1 MANITGTSG
10 NDVLTGTAD
19 NDIIKGLGG
28 NDRIIASDG
37 SDTID
42 GGAGNNDVI
51 DYSAEIGT
59 IDLELTS
66 NQYTVKKFF
75 GSYGNDVITN
85 VETVIGSKNDTI
97 NGTLYRASNIIETRY
112 LPNGTNL
119 NVDLSKGQLKYSSA
133 SGNKALDFKNFD
145 SVYGAP
151 GNNHLVGNDFDNF
164 IYTGLNYDYLSGTT
178 YDYKNVIVGSKGNDF
193 LGGQNSKN
201 DTIDYSNLGHA
212 ETIQIA
218 AYLTGAPPGNPAFSQ
233 FSINIDKGD
242 FGKDQTI
249 GIFDKI
255 IGSVNQRNG
264 IDATKEIYTNG
275 IKNVLGSLDVNL
287 VNNSLKINFNIP
299 NPNGVSGIQD
309 RQIEILNFVDVIGS
323 KNDDKIVGSNKKGK
337 LTGGGGNDTITGGK
351 DNDIINGT
359 DATYRGVGEVD
370 TLTGGGGRDKFIL
383 GDKNG
388 AYYLGNG
395 NNDYSTITAF
405 DLFKDSI
412 SIGSLKNYSFA
423 LEGSNTI
430 DLYSGKDVNTRDLIA
445 KINITS
451 GISSGN
457 SNSRS
462 IAGSSPNLDSIVSKI
477 DIISGS
483 DA

>member
-1 MANITGTSG
+1 MANITGTNG
-10 NDVLTGTAD
+10 NNVLTGTAA
-19 NDIIKGLGG
+19 NDTIQGLGG
-28 NDRIIASDG
+28 NDRIIG
-37 SDTID
+37 SLGTDTID

-51 DYSAEIGT
+51 DYSAEIGA
-59 IDLELTS
+59 IYLNLDP

-75 GSYGNDVITN
+75 GDYGNDVITN
-85 VETVIGSKNDTI
+85 IEKVIGNENDTI
-97 NGTLYRASNIIETRY
+97 NGTLYRANNTIESRY

-145 SVYGAP
+145 SVFGAP

-193 LGGQNSKN
+193 LSGQNSKN

-218 AYLTGAPPGNPAFSQ
+218 TYLTGAPGNPAFSQ
-233 FSINIDKGD
+233 VLINIDKGS
-242 FGKDQTI
+242 FGKDKTI

-255 IGSVNQRNG
+255 IGAVNQENS
-264 IDATKEIYTNG
+264 IDATKELYTNG

-287 VNNSLKINFNIP
+287 ANNSLKINFNIP
-299 NPNGVSGIQD
+299 NINGVSGI

-323 KNDDKIVGSNKKGK
+323 KNDDKIVGANKKGK
-337 LTGGGGNDTITGGK
+337 LTGGGGNDTVTGGNKNDQITGS
-351 DNDIINGT
+351 DST
-359 DATYRGVGEVD
+359 ARGVGEVD

-383 GDKNG
+383 GDASG
-388 AYYLGNG
+388 AYYVGKG
-395 NNDYSTITAF
+395 KDDYALITDF
-405 DLFKDSI
+405 NLFQDSI
-412 SIGSLKNYSFA
+412 NLGGFKNYSFA
-423 LEGSNTI
+423 SGGNNTI

-445 KINITS
+445 KIQIAG
-451 GISSGN
+451 GISTN
-457 SNSRS
+457 NANSRS
-462 IAGSSPNLDSIVSKI
+462 IAGSSPNLDSIIGKI
-477 DIISGS
+477 DIVSEPN
-483 DA
+483 A

>member
-10 NDVLTGTAD
+10 NDVLTGTVD

-28 NDRIIASDG
+28 NDKIIASGG

-59 IDLELTS
+59 IDLELTA

-97 NGTLYRASNIIETRY
+97 NGTLYRASNIIETRF

-119 NVDLSKGQLKYSSA
+119 NVDLSKGQLTYSSA
-133 SGNKALDFKNFD
+133 AGDKTLNFKNFD
-145 SVYGAP
+145 TVFGAP
-151 GNNHLVGNDFDNF
+151 GNNYLVGNDFDNS
-164 IYTGLNYDYLSGTT
+164 IYTGSNYDYISGTT

-193 LGGQNSKN
+193 LSGQNSKN

-218 AYLTGAPPGNPAFSQ
+218 AYLTGAPPKNPAFYQ
-233 FSINIDKGD
+233 VLINIDKGN
-242 FGKDQTI
+242 FGKDKTI
-249 GIFDKI
+249 GVFDKI
-255 IGSVNQRNG
+255 IGAVNQENS
-264 IDATKEIYTNG
+264 IDATNELYTNG
-275 IKNVLGSLDVNL
+275 IKNVLGSLDINL
-287 VNNSLKINFNIP
+287 ANNSLKINANIP
-299 NPNGVSGIQD
+299 NTDGVLGIQN
-309 RQIEILNFVDVIGS
+309 RQIEIINFVNVIGS
-323 KNDDKIVGSNKKGK
+323 KNDDKIVGSDKKCK
-337 LTGGGGNDTITGGK
+337 LTGGGGNDTITGGNK
-351 DNDIINGT
+351 NDRITGSDST
-359 DATYRGVGEVD
+359 ARGIGEVD

-388 AYYLGNG
+388 AYYIGKG
-395 NNDYSTITAF
+395 KDDYALITDF
-405 DLFKDSI
+405 NLFQDSI
-412 SIGSLKNYSFA
+412 NLGGFKNYSFA
-423 LEGSNTI
+423 SGGNNTI

-445 KINITS
+445 KIQLS
-451 GISSGN
+451 DGISSN
-457 SNSRS
+457 NAYSRS
-462 IAGSSPNLDSIVSKI
+462 IAGSSPNLDSIISKI
-477 DIISGS
+477 DIVSGS
-483 DA
+483 DS